1 MELTG
6 RRNLMKAVVCP
17 SYGPPEV
24 LAVKLVEK
32 PVPADD
38 EVLIKVHATTV
49 NRTDTA
55 TLKAHPFITRF
66 FYGIFRPKHPILG
79 TEFAGVVESVGM
91 NVSSFKAGDRVF
103 GFSETGWGAHAQ
115 YMVIPAEKAIARM
128 PAGIR
133 FEEAAAISEGSWYA
147 QNFYNKLD
155 FKAGQK
161 VLVNGATGGIG
172 TAAVQLGRHFGADIT
187 ATCRPGHFDLVR
199 ELGAGRCID
208 YTKDDFTK
216 EPMEYDYVLDTVG
229 KSSFGKCKPVLKSGG
244 AYLSSELG
252 PMSQNLFLALF
263 TPLFSSK
270 KVKFP
275 VPSDCR
281 GSVLFTRDLVEKGKY
296 KAVIDREYPLEDIA
310 EAFRYVEKGQKVGNV
325 VITVGHDD

>member
-24 LAVKLVEK
+24 LAVKLVQK

-55 TLKAHPFITRF
+55 TLNAHPFITRL

-91 NVSSFKAGDRVF
+91 KVSSFKAGDRVF

-128 PAGIR
+128 PAGIP
-133 FEEAAAISEGSWYA
+133 FEEAAASFTTNWIS
-147 QNFYNKLD
+147 
-155 FKAGQK
+155 
-161 VLVNGATGGIG
+161 
-172 TAAVQLGRHFGADIT
+172 R
-187 ATCRPGHFDLVR
+187 R
-199 ELGAGRCID
+199 
-208 YTKDDFTK
+208 
-216 EPMEYDYVLDTVG
+216 
-229 KSSFGKCKPVLKSGG
+229 
-244 AYLSSELG
+244 
-252 PMSQNLFLALF
+252 
-263 TPLFSSK
+263 
-270 KVKFP
+270 VK
-275 VPSDCR
+275 
-281 GSVLFTRDLVEKGKY
+281 
-296 KAVIDREYPLEDIA
+296 
-310 EAFRYVEKGQKVGNV
+310 RYW
-325 VITVGHDD
+325 